1 MGEYKKSLKAIEHK
15 KPKVAR
21 FMKHNV
27 PKDRKNGLGNAVC
40 RRCGKKGMGVISKY
54 GLNYCRRCFR
64 EQAKTLGFKKYS

>member
-1 MGEYKKSLKAIEHK
+1 
-15 KPKVAR
+15 
-21 FMKHNV
+21 MKHNV

-64 EQAKTLGFKKYS
+64 EQAKSLGFKKYS